1 MKGLINMTT
10 QYPMSQ
16 LIRERRT
23 VKKFK
28 EDSISIELLGE
39 LLEVASWAP
48 NHKLREPWRFIIYNG
63 EGTEVLAN
71 IMADVASKGLKM
83 KKSPEDMKN
92 YFASMPAH
100 ILVVMKEESE
110 PFVREE
116 DYAATCALIQ
126 NFQLAAWER
135 GVGVFWKT
143 DSYLTSPEFR
153 KGVGVKP
160 GEKIAAILHV
170 GYPDITP
177 KARPRTPIV
186 EKITAIE
193 K

>member
-1 MKGLINMTT
+1 MTE

-28 EDSISIELLGE
+28 EESISTELLSE
-39 LLEVASWAP
+39 LLEVAIWAP

-63 EGTEVLAN
+63 EGREVLGNAMAN
-71 IMADVASKGLKM
+71 IASKGAKM
-83 KKSPEDMKN
+83 KKSPEEMKKH
-92 YFASMPAH
+92 YESIPAH
-100 ILVVMKEESE
+100 ILVVMPEDPQ

-143 DSYLTSPEFR
+143 DSFLTLPEFR
-153 KGVGVKP
+153 EAAGVRP

-170 GYPDITP
+170 GYIDIVP
-177 KARPRTPIV
+177 KPRKRTPID
-186 EKITAIE
+186 EKLTIIDSN

>member
-1 MKGLINMTT
+1 MTIE
-10 QYPMSQ
+10 YPMSK

-23 VKKFK
+23 IRKFK
-28 EDSISIELLGE
+28 EECISTETLSD

-63 EGTEVLAN
+63 QGTKELAD
-71 IMADVASKGLKM
+71 IIADAASKGGKM
-83 KKSPEDMKN
+83 KKSPEEMKN
-92 YFASMPAH
+92 YFLSIPAH
-100 ILVVMKEESE
+100 ILVVMPEDAN
-110 PFVREE
+110 PFIREE

-143 DSYLTSPEFR
+143 DSYLTLPAFR
-153 KGVGVKP
+153 EGVGVKP

-170 GYPDITP
+170 GYTDMTP
-177 KARPRTPIV
+177 NARPRTPIS
-186 EKITAIE
+186 EKITVIDSNNE

>member
-1 MKGLINMTT
+1 MTT
-10 QYPMSQ
+10 KYPMSQ
-16 LIRERRT
+16 LIVERRT
-23 VKKFK
+23 VKKFQDK
-28 EDSISIELLGE
+28 SISTELLSE

-63 EGTEVLAN
+63 KGKEVLGN
-71 IMADVASKGLKM
+71 VMAEIASKGAKM
-83 KKSPEDMKN
+83 KKGPEEMKKH
-92 YFASMPAH
+92 YEAIPAH
-100 ILVVMKEESE
+100 ILVVMPEDPQ

-135 GVGVFWKT
+135 GIGVFWKT
-143 DSYLTSPEFR
+143 DAFLTLPEFR
-153 KGVGVKP
+153 EAVGVCP

-170 GYPDITP
+170 GYIDTVP
-177 KARPRTPIV
+177 KPR
-186 EKITAIE
+186 KRTAIDKKLTVIDSNEE